1 MNVIKNEVSYT
12 KYEFSDI
19 LATTAAAFTEIAT
32 LVFERRD
39 LSTSKVDEDLL
50 QTRLT
55 HRIVFNEQRLPVAL
69 HCRKHLQVISTFK
82 NGKDDEKAGNVGIEE
97 REWGK
102 EMQGVGK
109 QNVGNM
115 ERM

>member
-39 LSTSKVDEDLL
+39 LSASKVDKDLL
-50 QTRLT
+50 ETRLT
-55 HRIVFNEQRLPVAL
+55 HRIVFNEQRLLVAL
-69 HCRKHLQVISTFK
+69 HCRKHLQAISRFK
-82 NGKDDEKAGNVGIEE
+82 KGKDVERARNVGLEK
-97 REWGK
+97 REWGN
-102 EMQGVGK
+102 EF
-109 QNVGNM
+109 
-115 ERM
+115 